1 MEEYIKNYR
10 KMENLVKDINA
21 GKCGDK
27 IKFRGIVLE
36 KQVVYW
42 NDINCYV
49 DLENEDN
56 YINLDRAGKVSRF
69 CINEIY
75 KDF

>member
-1 MEEYIKNYR
+1 
-10 KMENLVKDINA
+10 MENLVKDINA
-21 GKCGDK
+21 GKCGYK
-27 IKFRGIVLE
+27 IQFRGIVLE

-42 NDINCYV
+42 NDTNCYV

>member
-1 MEEYIKNYR
+1 M
-10 KMENLVKDINA
+10 
-21 GKCGDK
+21 
-27 IKFRGIVLE
+27 IKFKGIVLE

>member
-1 MEEYIKNYR
+1 MSEF
-10 KMENLVKDINA
+10 L
-21 GKCGDK
+21 G
-27 IKFRGIVLE
+27 
-36 KQVVYW
+36 YW
-42 NDINCYV
+42 WNGR

>member
-1 MEEYIKNYR
+1 MEDYIKNYR
-10 KMENLVKDINA
+10 KMENLIKDINA

-27 IKFRGIVLE
+27 IQFRGIVLE

-42 NDINCYV
+42 NNINCYV